1 MDTNPL
7 ELEPNRLL
15 DFFEHAPA
23 PICLLSGPDHRYDF
37 VNAACVK
44 VAGRSREEMIGRTV
58 REVFPELEAQGF
70 VGLLDQ
76 VYRTGEAFFA
86 TEKVV
91 EIFSHGQVE
100 TAFFDFSY
108 CPVRNASGQ
117 VEGILLQGIETTEQ
131 VLARNQLEARV
142 RERTAELEKVH
153 SDLRSLNYLLLKTQ
167 EEERRRLAL
176 ELHDGAGQLLAALK
190 WKTLSLQRD
199 AAGSSPAV
207 QKSTTDSLRLLDELT
222 KELRTVSHLLHPPL
236 LEEGG
241 LSALRLYFE
250 GVEERSGLVVTLDL
264 DPRLNRLPDEVELT
278 IFRVVQEALTNIHRH
293 AQTNAASV
301 RIFWD
306 DGTNIQLEIQD
317 RGKGIV
323 GFTSLDSSTL
333 KVGMGMRGMRERIRQ
348 LNGQFEIVSDQNGT
362 TLNASLPLTP
372 SQAEHCLMKAP

>member
-37 VNAACVK
+37 VNAAYVK

-91 EIFSHGQVE
+91 EIFRHGQVE

-117 VEGILLQGIETTEQ
+117 VEGILFQGIETTEQ

-176 ELHDGAGQLLAALK
+176 ELHDSAGQLLAALK
-190 WKTLSLQRD
+190 WKMLSLQRD

-207 QKSTTDSLRLLDELT
+207 QKSTTDSLKLLDELT

-250 GVEERSGLVVTLDL
+250 GMEERSGLVVTLDL

-301 RIFWD
+301 RIFCD

-323 GFTSLDSSTL
+323 GFTSLDSSAL
-333 KVGMGMRGMRERIRQ
+333 KVGVGMRGMRERIRQ

-362 TLNASLPLTP
+362 TLSASLPLTP
-372 SQAEHCLMKAP
+372 SQAEHCLKKAT